1 PENVIIISLGMGIS
15 ALSNIISKNIPTYPV
30 VEMNDMT
37 NSMTGLR
44 ISNTMPN
51 YRIGGHESHKYL
63 FWFGYSLF
71 LN

>member
-1 PENVIIISLGMGIS
+1 
-15 ALSNIISKNIPTYPV
+15 
-30 VEMNDMT
+30 MT

-51 YRIGGHESHKYL
+51 YRIGEHESHKYL